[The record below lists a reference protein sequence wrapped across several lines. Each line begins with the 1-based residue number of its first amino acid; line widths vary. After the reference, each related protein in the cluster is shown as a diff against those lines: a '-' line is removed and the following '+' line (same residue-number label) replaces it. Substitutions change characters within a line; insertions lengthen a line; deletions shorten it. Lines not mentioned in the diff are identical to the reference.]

1 MGISSDGLEQPD
13 LQSGGQRFEPD
24 ILHYMVTVS
33 QTVREL
39 VCGTRGR
46 GFEPHQSPFKRN
58 FQNKMILKHD
68 LKTIVKG
75 QADLNCVRSGGIAVY
90 HITVEDGTVYSLDI
104 DLSDR
109 HDVGETA
116 TFMSHYDK
124 SVILMR
130 WIRRAI
136 EKEELYPVSK

>member
-1 MGISSDGLEQPD
+1 
-13 LQSGGQRFEPD
+13 
-24 ILHYMVTVS
+24 
-33 QTVREL
+33 
-39 VCGTRGR
+39 
-46 GFEPHQSPFKRN
+46 
-58 FQNKMILKHD
+58 MITHD

-75 QADLNCVRSGGIAVY
+75 FAILDCVKSGGIAVY

-104 DLSDR
+104 DLSDK

-124 SVILMR
+124 ALILMR

-136 EKEELYPVSK
+136 DNNELYKIS

>member
-1 MGISSDGLEQPD
+1 MTTTI
-13 LQSGGQRFEPD
+13 
-24 ILHYMVTVS
+24 
-33 QTVREL
+33 
-39 VCGTRGR
+39 
-46 GFEPHQSPFKRN
+46 
-58 FQNKMILKHD
+58 KHD

-75 QADLNCVRSGGIAVY
+75 RVDLDCVKSGGIAVY

-104 DLSDR
+104 DLSDK

-130 WIRRAI
+130 WIRRAY
-136 EKEELYPVSK
+136 EHDELYKISG

>member
-1 MGISSDGLEQPD
+1 
-13 LQSGGQRFEPD
+13 
-24 ILHYMVTVS
+24 
-33 QTVREL
+33 
-39 VCGTRGR
+39 
-46 GFEPHQSPFKRN
+46 
-58 FQNKMILKHD
+58 MILKHD

-90 HITVEDGTVYSLDI
+90 YITVEDGTVYSLDI

-136 EKEELYPVSK
+136 EKEELYPVTK

>member
-1 MGISSDGLEQPD
+1 MTTGLVHLGVRFPPRQLNQTNLRKIYGGI
-13 LQSGGQRFEPD
+13 
-24 ILHYMVTVS
+24 T
-33 QTVREL
+33 
-39 VCGTRGR
+39 
-46 GFEPHQSPFKRN
+46 
-58 FQNKMILKHD
+58 MITHD

-75 QADLNCVRSGGIAVY
+75 SAILDCVKSGGIAVY

-104 DLSDR
+104 DLSDK

-124 SVILMR
+124 ALILMR

-136 EKEELYPVSK
+136 DNETLYKIS